1 MNSQETEIEK
11 EKELEQKVQ
20 EYWTCRAHDF
30 STVRKNELKDNEISG
45 RWLAEISQNLPVSSG
60 LDILD
65 VGTGT
70 GYFAIL
76 LALHGHRTTGIDF
89 TRAMLQ
95 EAEETADS
103 YAANASFLYMDAQAL
118 DFPDNSFDAIVTR
131 NLTWTIPEPE
141 KAYQE
146 WHRVLRPGGILL
158 NFDAS
163 YADNVRNHNQKESY
177 VSSKDVYG
185 HCGITPE
192 LEKKNAEITLSMPG
206 SCKSRPRW
214 DIELLSKIGF
224 SNVSVDKTAGQRI
237 LREKDLPDAPLFLIY
252 AKK

>member
-1 MNSQETEIEK
+1 MNSKETEIEK

-45 RWLAEISQNLPVSSG
+45 RWLAEIGQNLPVSSG

-158 NFDAS
+158 NLYAIITRRNPTFLPRMCTVTAAS
-163 YADNVRNHNQKESY
+163 RRSWRRRTRRSHFPCREAVNLVPA
-177 VSSKDVYG
+177 
-185 HCGITPE
+185 GIW
-192 LEKKNAEITLSMPG
+192 N
-206 SCKSRPRW
+206 C
-214 DIELLSKIGF
+214 
-224 SNVSVDKTAGQRI
+224 
-237 LREKDLPDAPLFLIY
+237 
-252 AKK
+252 

>member
-1 MNSQETEIEK
+1 MKSAVAGWQ
-11 EKELEQKVQ
+11 
-20 EYWTCRAHDF
+20 R
-30 STVRKNELKDNEISG
+30 SVRIFRYPPG
-45 RWLAEISQNLPVSSG
+45 WIFF
-60 LDILD
+60 D

-146 WHRVLRPGGILL
+146 W
-158 NFDAS
+158 A
-163 YADNVRNHNQKESY
+163 
-177 VSSKDVYG
+177 
-185 HCGITPE
+185 
-192 LEKKNAEITLSMPG
+192 PG
-206 SCKSRPRW
+206 SSSRRHPA
-214 DIELLSKIGF
+214 EL
-224 SNVSVDKTAGQRI
+224 
-237 LREKDLPDAPLFLIY
+237 
-252 AKK
+252 